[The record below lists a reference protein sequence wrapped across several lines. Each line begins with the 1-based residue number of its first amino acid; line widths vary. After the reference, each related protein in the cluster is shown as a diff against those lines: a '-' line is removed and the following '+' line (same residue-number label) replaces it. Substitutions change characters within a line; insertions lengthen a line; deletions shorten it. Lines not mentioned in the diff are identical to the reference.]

1 MVLRKTTNIS
11 LSVSDAYVSQEDTP
25 SSDKRSW
32 KIDGELGDPVSPG
45 EMVVKIKFVCYFL
58 LQFYE

>member
-1 MVLRKTTNIS
+1 M
-11 LSVSDAYVSQEDTP
+11 SDAYVYQEDTP